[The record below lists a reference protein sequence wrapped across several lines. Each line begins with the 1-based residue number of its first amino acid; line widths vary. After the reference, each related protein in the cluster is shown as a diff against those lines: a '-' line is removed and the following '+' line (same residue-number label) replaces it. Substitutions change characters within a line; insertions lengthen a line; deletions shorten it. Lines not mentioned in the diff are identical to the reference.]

1 MNLPQIICTTYLHN
15 DKVSKKKIQTYLVR
29 KYLIKLLVSM
39 EFLPNIEQHIPHLPK
54 ITLLNISKTN
64 LVPVKNISLAE
75 QVEQKLLTYL
85 KNNNLNTGDQLPK
98 ETELA
103 EQLGVSRNIVRE
115 ALSRLRMLGM
125 ITSKKRKGM
134 VIAEPDLMSG
144 LTRIMD
150 PALLGADNMQDIFE
164 LRLVLEVGMADL
176 LFARKTKED
185 LLALKKIANREAKDP
200 KCKTSQK
207 VRSQYEIEFHGK
219 LYAMTGNS
227 TLTRFQKL
235 LLPIFN
241 YMIAVEST
249 LENEPPRGNITHFDL
264 IETLES
270 GTAADFRTRMREHL
284 TPHFARV

>member
-1 MNLPQIICTTYLHN
+1 MNYTPN
-15 DKVSKKKIQTYLVR
+15 
-29 KYLIKLLVSM
+29 KYKTRLL
-39 EFLPNIEQHIPHLPK
+39 EFL
-54 ITLLNISKTN
+54 KTN
-64 LVPVKNISLAE
+64 LVPIKHQSLAE
-75 QVEQKLLTYL
+75 QVEEKLLNYL
-85 KNNNLNTGDQLPK
+85 KTNNFSTGDHLPK
-98 ETELA
+98 EMELA
-103 EQLGVSRNIVRE
+103 EHLGVSRNVVRE

-125 ITSKKRKGM
+125 IESKKRKGM
-134 VIAEPDLMSG
+134 VITEPDLLSG

-150 PALLGADNMQDIFE
+150 PALLGAENMQDIFE

-176 LFARKTKED
+176 LFARKTEKD
-185 LLALKKIANREAKDP
+185 LLELKDIANRESKDP
-200 KCKTSQK
+200 KCKTSQA

-249 LENEPPRGNITHFDL
+249 LDKAPPRGKINHFDL
-264 IETLES
+264 IETLEH
-270 GTAADFRTRMREHL
+270 GTAAEFRENMREHL

>member
-1 MNLPQIICTTYLHN
+1 MDNLKAT
-15 DKVSKKKIQTYLVR
+15 
-29 KYLIKLLVSM
+29 
-39 EFLPNIEQHIPHLPK
+39 
-54 ITLLNISKTN
+54 
-64 LVPVKNISLAE
+64 LVPIKNTSLAE

-85 KNNNLNTGDQLPK
+85 KKNNFNTGDQLPK
-98 ETELA
+98 EIELA
-103 EQLGVSRNIVRE
+103 AQLGVSRNIVRE

-134 VIAEPDLMSG
+134 VISEPDLMSG

-176 LFARKTKED
+176 LFARKTEKD
-185 LLALKKIANREAKDP
+185 LNDLKHIANREAKDA

-207 VRSQYEIEFHGK
+207 VRSAYEIEFHGK

-249 LENEPPRGNITHFDL
+249 LEREPPRGNISHFDL
-264 IETLES
+264 INTLEN
-270 GTAADFRTRMREHL
+270 GTAAEFRKAMREHL
-284 TPHFARV
+284 TPHYARI